1 VATAVDLVALQ
12 KEFSLEAQA
21 DADGLQWVQATPK
34 NRESTIQAVRMGLRN
49 DGAQVSLGKL
59 EIFDAMGQRSVLTF
73 DRFEVNPAN
82 LSAAQFNFVTPKGVS
97 VIRP

>member
-1 VATAVDLVALQ
+1 
-12 KEFSLEAQA
+12 
-21 DADGLQWVQATPK
+21 
-34 NRESTIQAVRMGLRN
+34 MGLRA

-73 DRFEVNPAN
+73 DRFEVNPAT
-82 LSAAQFNFVTPKGVS
+82 LSAAQFNFAPPKGVS